1 MARHY
6 SRKYEQLKQSQGAS
20 DERKHGY
27 NETSGGSMTM
37 PPRVE
42 GMTTKDESSM
52 VDVGRRYYGEGYGNM
67 ANMPTAPVM
76 KLYPKPYQGLNNDDY
91 PDNIRSIDM
100 DGYASE
106 KEVRDHLSDSMY

>member
-6 SRKYEQLKQSQGAS
+6 SSQYDEPSQKQSRK

-27 NETSGGSMTM
+27 NKTSDGDMM
-37 PPRVE
+37 EPHRVE
-42 GMTTKDESSM
+42 GMTTQDESHM
-52 VDVGRRYYGEGYGNM
+52 VDVGRRYYGEGFGQM
-67 ANMPTAPVM
+67 ANMPSAPVM

-106 KEVRDHLSDSMY
+106 KEIRDHLSDSMY